1 MRYGLPHP
9 LKNAARHNGFAFQQ
23 RPQCP
28 AERRL
33 QDARQAAA
41 VQWMRS
47 HGCRWPERS
56 RKPSRLLQTLV
67 MRPILAILHCMTR
80 VLESAFAEAAKLPPE
95 EQDRIGQWLLSELA
109 DEREWD
115 ERFCKSQDLLARLAD
130 EALEEVARGEVTDLD
145 PAKL

>member
-1 MRYGLPHP
+1 MHSQ
-9 LKNAARHNGFAFQQ
+9 N
-23 RPQCP
+23 
-28 AERRL
+28 
-33 QDARQAAA
+33 
-41 VQWMRS
+41 
-47 HGCRWPERS
+47 
-56 RKPSRLLQTLV
+56 
-67 MRPILAILHCMTR
+67 
-80 VLESAFAEAAKLPPE
+80 AAKLPPE